1 MKSKIFISIN
11 SILSFAEVSTNMTD
25 KLIFTEDRGGVH
37 PGPTHFRDFAP
48 MPFWKLMV
56 LLKIGIWNAYLFH
69 FLAWLP
75 PHV

>member
-1 MKSKIFISIN
+1 
-11 SILSFAEVSTNMTD
+11 MTD

-69 FLAWLP
+69 FLTWLP